1 MLLPDPVA
9 EQLPNETPENVPV
22 LSVKLKEALTV
33 PELELPADMYTETLY
48 AAPATKAGEV
58 QE

>member
-33 PELELPADMYTETLY
+33 PELELPADI
-48 AAPATKAGEV
+48 
-58 QE
+58 